1 MNIDEMP
8 ARRELDALMAER
20 IMGWHTGASRPWSP
34 SGYLPDAWRVV
45 IELTKNYGVSLRLA
59 GPQYADGYTIT
70 SGWHATF
77 IEPTYTFT
85 DVGEGAIADTASL
98 AICRAAYK
106 FVEEQ

>member
-1 MNIDEMP
+1 MNIDEEP
-8 ARRELDALMAER
+8 AGPRLDTLMADR
-20 IMGWHTGASRPWSP
+20 VMGWHTSTPGPWSP

-45 IELTKNYGVSLRLA
+45 IELTKNYGVSLRLV
-59 GPQYADGYTIT
+59 GPQYADGYVIA

-85 DVGEGAIADTASL
+85 EVGEGATAGTASL

-106 FVEEQ
+106 FIEGQ